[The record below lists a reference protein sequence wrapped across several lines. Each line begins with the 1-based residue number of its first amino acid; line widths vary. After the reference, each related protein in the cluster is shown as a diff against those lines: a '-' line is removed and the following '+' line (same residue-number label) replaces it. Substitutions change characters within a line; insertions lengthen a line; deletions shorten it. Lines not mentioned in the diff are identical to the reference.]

1 MNKKIDIEKIPIT
14 KLLPYNNKNPNI
26 EYKKYI
32 DLHFSKDDAWVLN
45 YVKNIK
51 LKKKIS

>member
-14 KLLPYNNKNPNI
+14 KLLPLKNKNPNI

-32 DLHFSKDDAWVLN
+32 DLHFSKHDSWVLN

-51 LKKKIS
+51 LKEK